1 MRGPILLPITRSRP
15 GDQFRT
21 ILCLVSL
28 PPLVGP
34 REYCSVSLSQQI
46 LLPVP
51 RLSPRLSAFLRSAT
65 GENSMTTILRTLQLS
80 ALVVAVVTGWVLT
93 TGCGEE
99 SQPSPAPPHAKSEA
113 SGQKSVEAPHLEEP
127 ASSGWGIVAH
137 FGMVTTVWISEE
149 ALRDKFQVAQILH
162 QIDRKHGT
170 GAVWF
175 FDSRQYAPQG
185 VPMTDRQMLHWVGLY
200 DPLQSETFAY
210 VEVTDQTTS
219 PPATRTIETTIR
231 PGYAE

>member
-1 MRGPILLPITRSRP
+1 
-15 GDQFRT
+15 
-21 ILCLVSL
+21 
-28 PPLVGP
+28 
-34 REYCSVSLSQQI
+34 
-46 LLPVP
+46 
-51 RLSPRLSAFLRSAT
+51 
-65 GENSMTTILRTLQLS
+65 MTTILRTLQMS
-80 ALVVAVVTGWVLT
+80 AVLLAVVTGWVLT
-93 TGCGEE
+93 AGCGEE
-99 SQPSPAPPHAKSEA
+99 SRPTPAPPEAKSET
-113 SGQKSVEAPHLEEP
+113 SQQKSVEAPPAPQQEEP
-127 ASSGWGIVAH
+127 AKAEWGVVAH

-200 DPLQSETFAY
+200 DPLQSEIFAY